1 MISNFKPERLVRE
14 GLKRLI
20 PYDPGNYS
28 GLVKLDANENPYDFP
43 PGLMQQILDAA
54 GPKTFNR
61 YPDAMAVELINE
73 LAEWHKVEA
82 NQIMVGNGSDEL
94 ILDLMLAFGAGNRVV
109 IPVPTFSMY
118 GIHATIAGAEIVE
131 VARQDNFELDVD
143 KIISSA
149 EGAGLV
155 VLCSPNNPTGNSAG
169 TDQVVSILENCCCP
183 VVVDQAYVDFG
194 GNDFLSLLAEHRNL
208 VIMRTFSKAFALAG
222 LRVGYLLTHP
232 EIVYY
237 LLKVKQPFN
246 LNGFSQ
252 FAALTALRNRD
263 LFMQQVKII
272 NEEKIKLLRALQEM
286 RGVCVYP
293 SDANFLLFETAL
305 PSLKVY
311 KGLLQKNILIRN
323 FGDPRL
329 SKYLRVSVGLP
340 DENKYF
346 LHSLQQVIDTLGE
359 KKSC

>member
-1 MISNFKPERLVRE
+1 MTTDFKPEQLVRE
-14 GLKRLI
+14 GLKKLI
-20 PYDPGNYS
+20 PYNPGNYT
-28 GLVKLDANENPYDFP
+28 GLIKLDANENPYDFP
-43 PGLMQQILDAA
+43 AGLMQQVLDTA
-54 GPKTFNR
+54 GPQTFNR
-61 YPDAMAVELINE
+61 YPDAMAEELINE
-73 LAEWHKVEA
+73 LAQWHKVETR
-82 NQIMVGNGSDEL
+82 QIMVGNGSDEL

-109 IPVPTFSMY
+109 IAVPTFSMY

-131 VARQDNFELDVD
+131 AARQDNLELDVD

-155 VLCSPNNPTGNSAG
+155 VLCSPNNPTGNSSG
-169 TDQVVSILENCCCP
+169 TDQIVAILENCSCP

-208 VIMRTFSKAFALAG
+208 IVMRTFSKAYALAG
-222 LRVGYLLTHP
+222 LRIGYLLTHP
-232 EIVYY
+232 EIIFY

-252 FAALTALRNRD
+252 VAALTVLRNRD
-263 LFMQQVKII
+263 LFLHRVKKL
-272 NEEKIKLLRALQEM
+272 NEEKIILYNALQKM
-286 RGVCVYP
+286 NGVRVYP
-293 SDANFLLFETAL
+293 SDANFLLFETAI
-305 PSLKVY
+305 PSMEVY
-311 KGLLQKNILIRN
+311 NGLLKKNLLIRN

-346 LHSLQQVIDTLGE
+346 LQSLQQVIDTLRE